1 MKSLI
6 GGFKTRHEIMLILK
20 KIEIKVKELP
30 VKWKHRSDSKINI
43 ITDSCNIFLD
53 LFKLR
58 LRFSFND

>member
-30 VKWKHRSDSKINI
+30 VKWKHRTDGKINI
-43 ITDSCNIFLD
+43 IIESLKMFLV
-53 LFKLR
+53 LFMLG
-58 LRFSFND
+58 LRFV